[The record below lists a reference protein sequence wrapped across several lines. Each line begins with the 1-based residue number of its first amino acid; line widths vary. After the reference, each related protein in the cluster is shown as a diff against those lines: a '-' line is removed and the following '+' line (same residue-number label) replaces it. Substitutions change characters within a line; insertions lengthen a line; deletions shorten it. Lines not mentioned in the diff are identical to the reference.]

1 MFERSEAEVTRSE
14 ERVEANGGNERD
26 WERNEGGMPRL
37 FSGWRLAHA
46 RGLAADGQPHAYVR
60 PAEGLTLFETL
71 EQSDLPDDQTYIL
84 YRGPNVYVVLNVY
97 PYTSGH
103 VMAIPN
109 VGVPSIQDLS
119 EEIYIELW
127 NTVRVAS
134 QAVKSAFMP
143 HGFNIG
149 VNEGLAGGGSQ
160 PDHLHVHIV
169 PRWRADT
176 NFMTTTAEVRIL
188 PQTLSQS
195 WQRLRD
201 DWPAQASG
209 PLA

>member
-1 MFERSEAEVTRSE
+1 MI
-14 ERVEANGGNERD
+14 

-46 RGLAADGQPHAYVR
+46 QGLAADGQPHAYVR
-60 PAEGLTLFETL
+60 PAEGLTLFETI
-71 EQSDLPDDQTYIL
+71 EQSDLPDERTYVL

-103 VMAIPN
+103 VMVIPN
-109 VGVPSIQDLS
+109 
-119 EEIYIELW
+119 
-127 NTVRVAS
+127 RAVAS
-134 QAVKSAFMP
+134 IHDLEPAVYTEMWDTVLLAAQAIKDAFMP
-143 HGFNIG
+143 HGLNIG

-160 PDHLHVHIV
+160 PDHLHVHVV

-201 DWPAQASG
+201 HWPSSIA
-209 PLA
+209 